1 MIGVIAFWLFLKS
14 EAGRYQWD
22 RLVLNLP
29 LFGDLIRKIEMS
41 RFSRTMA
48 TLLNSGVP
56 VLQALQI
63 VRSVVNNRVIA
74 QAMEPLKEGLKSGQG
89 ISRPLQKTNVFPAMA
104 VHMIVVGEETG
115 ELESMLSKVAD
126 TYDKEVDNAI
136 RRALGLLG
144 PVLVLSIGG
153 SIIFI
158 VASILLGMLTVT
170 DIVM

>member
-1 MIGVIAFWLFLKS
+1 M
-14 EAGRYQWD
+14 
-22 RLVLNLP
+22 P
-29 LFGDLIRKIEMS
+29 
-41 RFSRTMA
+41 
-48 TLLNSGVP
+48 TLLKSGVP

-63 VRSVVNNRVIA
+63 VRSVIDNRVIA
-74 QAMEPLKEGLKSGQG
+74 DAMEPLKEGLKSGQG
-89 ISRPLQKTNVFPAMA
+89 LSRPLQKTDAFPPMA

-115 ELESMLSKVAD
+115 ELEGMLVKVAD
-126 TYDKEVDNAI
+126 TYDKEVENAL